1 MQWKNAPMSEE
12 TIGRA
17 LKTRRAFL
25 GLDQR
30 DAATRIGMS
39 RTTYSSYERDTQ
51 RPSVDVLPAIAD
63 FLEVSIDNVLL
74 LFGASAIAAAR
85 TALGRLSTSTSAP
98 PPRTDTDINTSD
110 VITSPDPITTADEY
124 GDSYARDNGESRLS
138 DVADS
143 SPYRPAVSIDTKIE
157 PHAKVH
163 DEREKGKKKKKKK
176 GKREKLVIPEFAT
189 HV

>member
-1 MQWKNAPMSEE
+1 MSDN

-17 LKTRRAFL
+17 LRTRRALL

-63 FLEVSIDNVLL
+63 FLEISVDEVLV

-85 TALGRLSTSTSAP
+85 TALGRLSSTERAS
-98 PPRTDTDINTSD
+98 TDAS
-110 VITSPDPITTADEY
+110 SE
-124 GDSYARDNGESRLS
+124 
-138 DVADS
+138 DVASHEIPHSDEMTGGYVNSNGNSHDHDVAEPTPAQPARTAKSKDS
-143 SPYRPAVSIDTKIE
+143 KVETQP
-157 PHAKVH
+157 KVH
-163 DEREKGKKKKKKK
+163 DEKEKGKKKKKKK
-176 GKREKLVIPEFAT
+176 EKREKLVNPAFAS

>member
-1 MQWKNAPMSEE
+1 MPMSDN

-17 LKTRRAFL
+17 LRTRRALL

-63 FLEVSIDNVLL
+63 FLEISVDEVLV

-85 TALGRLSTSTSAP
+85 TALGRLSSTGKASASSS
-98 PPRTDTDINTSD
+98 THEDDASHETLHSD
-110 VITSPDPITTADEY
+110 DMA
-124 GDSYARDNGESRLS
+124 NGYVNSNGNGHDHDHDH
-138 DVADS
+138 DVAEPTPVQPAPAAKSKDS
-143 SPYRPAVSIDTKIE
+143 KVETQV
-157 PHAKVH
+157 KVH
-163 DEREKGKKKKKKK
+163 DEKEKGKKKKKKK
-176 GKREKLVIPEFAT
+176 EKREKLVNPAFAS

>member
-1 MQWKNAPMSEE
+1 MSDN

-17 LKTRRAFL
+17 LRTRRALL

-63 FLEVSIDNVLL
+63 FLEISVDEVLV

-85 TALGRLSTSTSAP
+85 TALGRLSSSGKASAGASSHEDVTSHEIPHSEDMTDGYVNSNGNSHDHDVSEPTPAQP
-98 PPRTDTDINTSD
+98 ARTVKSKDLKAET
-110 VITSPDPITTADEY
+110 
-124 GDSYARDNGESRLS
+124 L
-138 DVADS
+138 
-143 SPYRPAVSIDTKIE
+143 
-157 PHAKVH
+157 AKVH
-163 DEREKGKKKKKKK
+163 DEKEKGKKKKKKK
-176 GKREKLVIPEFAT
+176 EKREKLVNPAFAS

>member
-1 MQWKNAPMSEE
+1 MSDN

-17 LKTRRAFL
+17 LRTRRALL

-63 FLEVSIDNVLL
+63 FLEISVDEVLV

-85 TALGRLSTSTSAP
+85 TALGRLSSTGKASASSSTHGDDASHETP
-98 PPRTDTDINTSD
+98 HSDDMTD
-110 VITSPDPITTADEY
+110 
-124 GDSYARDNGESRLS
+124 GYANSNGNGHDH
-138 DVADS
+138 DVAEPTPVQPAPAAKSKDS
-143 SPYRPAVSIDTKIE
+143 NVETQV
-157 PHAKVH
+157 KVH
-163 DEREKGKKKKKKK
+163 DEKEKGKKKKKKK
-176 GKREKLVIPEFAT
+176 EKREKLVNPAFAS

>member
-1 MQWKNAPMSEE
+1 MSDN

-17 LKTRRAFL
+17 LRTRRALL

-63 FLEVSIDNVLL
+63 FLEISVDEVLV

-85 TALGRLSTSTSAP
+85 TALGRLSSSEKASADASAED
-98 PPRTDTDINTSD
+98 DTPHEIPHSEDMTGGYINS
-110 VITSPDPITTADEY
+110 
-124 GDSYARDNGESRLS
+124 NGNSHDH
-138 DVADS
+138 DVAEPTPAQAARSVKSKDS
-143 SPYRPAVSIDTKIE
+143 KVETQ
-157 PHAKVH
+157 AKVH
-163 DEREKGKKKKKKK
+163 DEKEKGKKKKKKK
-176 GKREKLVIPEFAT
+176 EKREKLVNPAFAS